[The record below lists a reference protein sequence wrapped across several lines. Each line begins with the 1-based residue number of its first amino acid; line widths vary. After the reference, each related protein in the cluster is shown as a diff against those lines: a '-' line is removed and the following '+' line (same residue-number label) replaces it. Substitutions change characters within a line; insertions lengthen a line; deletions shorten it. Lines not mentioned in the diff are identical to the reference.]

1 MSTFPWLTVTGAV
14 PLVGA
19 IVIALTPGRSAPG
32 GPADRRARDLLVKQT
47 ALVFSLITLALTI
60 VIAVKFRAGG
70 PRFQFQ
76 QVYQWIPQFGVHY
89 AVGVDGIAL
98 VLILMSAV
106 LMPVVVLASW
116 NDVEDV
122 TATVAAGTGAAGT
135 GAASTGGAPATPGAR
150 APRTRSAKSY
160 FAMMLVLETMIIG
173 VFAATDVFLFYV
185 FFEAMLVP
193 MYFMIGSYGVG
204 QRQYAAVKFLLY
216 SLLGGLLMLV
226 AVIALYVY
234 STTGGHQGTFL
245 FTQLSHLTLSH
256 TTQDWLF
263 LGFFIAFAIKAPLWP
278 FHTWLPDAAT
288 SAQPGAAVLLV
299 GVLDKVGTFGMIRY
313 CLDLFP
319 SAAHYFTPL
328 VIVLSVVGILYGA
341 IVAIGQADMKRLI
354 AYTSVSHMGLI
365 TLGIFAMT
373 SQGQTGATLYMVNHG
388 FATGALFL
396 LAGFMVSRRKSHL
409 IADYGGVQK
418 VAPMLAGLFLVAG
431 LAGLALPGLSTFV
444 SEFLV
449 LVGTFTRY
457 EAAAILATAGI
468 ILAAIYILWMYQ
480 RTMTGPV
487 RPEVAHMPDLKAREL
502 WAVGPLIALIVF
514 LGVYPKPIL
523 DIINPAVHSTLV
535 GVHSTD
541 PVPPHP
547 ATAPGRPVSTTS
559 TVSRTSR
566 VSTTS
571 TGKIASLAHHQHGQ
585 GRQARRKQGSSA

>member
-1 MSTFPWLTVTGAV
+1 MSTFPWLTVTGAI

-19 IVIALTPGRSAPG
+19 IVVALTPGQSAPG
-32 GPADRRARDLLVKQT
+32 GEADRRARARLVKQLT
-47 ALVFSLITLALTI
+47 LGFTLITLAMS
-60 VIAVKFRAGG
+60 IAMAVQFKTGAGA
-70 PRFQFQ
+70 PDFQFTQ
-76 QVYQWIPQFGVHY
+76 TYQWISQFGVHY

-98 VLILMSAV
+98 VLILMTVV

-116 NDVEDV
+116 NDAEGEGNP
-122 TATVAAGTGAAGT
+122 AGE
-135 GAASTGGAPATPGAR
+135 PP
-150 APRTRSAKSY
+150 PRRSVKTY
-160 FAMMLVLETMIIG
+160 FALMLVLETMMIG

-185 FFEAMLVP
+185 FFEAMLIP

-234 STTGGHQGTFL
+234 SAHAGHPGTFL
-245 FTQLSHLTLSH
+245 FSQLEHVSLSA
-256 TTQDWLF
+256 TTQKWLF
-263 LGFFIAFAIKAPLWP
+263 LGFFVAFAIKAPLFP

-288 SAQPGAAVLLV
+288 AAQPGAAVILV

-313 CLDLFP
+313 CLELFP
-319 SAAHYFTPL
+319 AGAHYFTPL
-328 VIVLSVVGILYGA
+328 ILVLSVAGILYGA
-341 IVAIGQADMKRLI
+341 IVAIGQRDLKRLI

-373 SQGQTGATLYMVNHG
+373 SEGQAGGVFYMVNHG

-396 LAGFMVSRRKSHL
+396 IAGFMIARRRSQM

-418 VAPMLAGLFLVAG
+418 VAPVLAGLFLIAG
-431 LAGLALPGLSTFV
+431 LAGLSLPGLSTFV

-457 EAAAILATAGI
+457 EVYAILATVGI

-487 RPEVAHMPDLKAREL
+487 RDEVASMPDLRAREL
-502 WAVGPLIALIVF
+502 WAVGPLIALVIV
-514 LGVYPKPIL
+514 LGVYPKPVL
-523 DIINPAVHSTLV
+523 DVINPAVHHTLV
-535 GVHSTD
+535 QVHSTD
-541 PVPPHP
+541 PAPPHP
-547 ATAPGRPVSTTS
+547 GTTS
-559 TVSRTSR
+559 ALTQR
-566 VSTTS
+566 
-571 TGKIASLAHHQHGQ
+571 
-585 GRQARRKQGSSA
+585 SSP